1 MSRRRFILW
10 NGAMPTTAA
19 MPSVAT
25 GTAIK
30 TMLQFKPT
38 SQTAIIGWGYIHDTV
53 PTAAVTAELLTT
65 GTVAAT
71 GITAYGANDL
81 IKYDDSGG
89 ANSGIVTASV
99 SGFTATG
106 EGSIT
111 ATRPLDVGPSWSPS
125 YAMQFPLD
133 REPGII
139 TADVCRIRMTTTVTI
154 FTRCFVIIEE

>member
-1 MSRRRFILW
+1 MSRRRYILW

-25 GTAIK
+25 GTVIK
-30 TMLQFKPT
+30 TMMQFKPT
-38 SQTAIIGWGYIHDTV
+38 STTAILGWGFVHDIV
-53 PTAAVTAELLTT
+53 PTAAVTSELVTT
-65 GTVAAT
+65 GTIAAT

-89 ANSGIVTASV
+89 AASGIATASV

-111 ATRPLDVGPSWSPS
+111 AVRPLDMGPSWAQS
-125 YAMQFPLD
+125 YAIQFPLD
-133 REPGII
+133 REPGIVI
-139 TADVCRIRMTTTVTI
+139 GDVCRIRMTTATSI
-154 FTRCFVIIEE
+154 NTRCFVIIEE

>member
-38 SQTAIIGWGYIHDTV
+38 TPTAVIGWGFIHDSV
-53 PTAAVTAELLTT
+53 PSALVTAELITT
-65 GTVAAT
+65 GTIAAT

-89 ANSGIVTASV
+89 AVSGIATASV

-111 ATRPLDVGPSWSPS
+111 ATRPLDVGPAWATS

-133 REPGII
+133 REPGVISG
-139 TADVCRIRMTTTVTI
+139 DVCRIRMTTTVSVN
-154 FTRCFVIIEE
+154 TRCFVIIEE